1 MSFSS
6 AELPSNTSNTV
17 HAKVLVYSCSGVC
30 TGNVSIA
37 SDQQQQALLYK
48 GSEECDEN
56 TTFDS
61 LLQRIMAGDLT
72 GTFRHPKV
80 EQMNAF
86 LQENEASSQWTR
98 VEVV

>member
-6 AELPSNTSNTV
+6 AELPSYTSNTV
-17 HAKVLVYSCSGVC
+17 HAKVFVYSCSGVC

-37 SDQQQQALLYK
+37 FDQQLQAPLYK
-48 GSEECDEN
+48 GSKECDEN
-56 TTFDS
+56 TTFES
-61 LLQRIMAGDLT
+61 LLQRIMTEDLT
-72 GTFRHPKV
+72 GTFRNLKV
-80 EQMNAF
+80 EQMNVF